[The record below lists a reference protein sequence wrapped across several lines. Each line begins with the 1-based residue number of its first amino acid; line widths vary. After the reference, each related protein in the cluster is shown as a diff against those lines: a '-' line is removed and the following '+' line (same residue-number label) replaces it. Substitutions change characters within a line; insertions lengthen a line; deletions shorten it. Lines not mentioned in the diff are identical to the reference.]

1 MGFFDGIG
9 KLFNSDLIPNCP
21 GPGFCLF
28 LMFGHAIVIRVLMLN
43 F

>member
-1 MGFFDGIG
+1 MIHWNTFRII
-9 KLFNSDLIPNCP
+9 LLTPNCP

-28 LMFGHAIVIRVLMLN
+28 LKFKQAIVIRELMLN